1 MSFSAHRPGRF
12 GSDGRIEFTTDE
24 ERVQYLDD
32 ILAAQNAANPDA
44 DARDHTSEPW
54 GAPPADDE
62 LRDPFLDDV
71 EGGVRG
77 TDPHRDPRDDD
88 PTDAHDTLVIDRAH
102 ADADAETEVAPE
114 AVLAAPAV
122 ASIPVTSEPRQPRL
136 RRHDPR
142 RPRLSLIRRMAV
154 LGGADNDVLDEVP
167 EEVPRFVQ
175 MFLVLAGTALV
186 SALSMMFALLT
197 GVRVSILL
205 AIPLAIVWGLI
216 IFNLDRFL
224 TSTMRSTKNVFRL
237 LGLAMPRVIMA
248 ALIGVV
254 VAEPLV
260 LQIFQNDINREVNA
274 TNITQALG
282 DQDAVTNGP
291 EKQALDAATAQVSA
305 LENQAATGIVT
316 GTSSTSA
323 ESAAAQQTVDQ
334 LTQQLAAQ
342 QSVIDQARAVYQC
355 ELTGQGTGTVPGC
368 TGVAGDGASSDAAQ
382 AQLQQAQTAYDALST
397 QLQQAQSTLAAANT
411 AGAAAAASSAEANKQ
426 QAEDQLPAARAQ
438 YESALAAYNARASS
452 VADGNA
458 GAVGLLSQ
466 ITALERLSDREPV
479 LRWAHYLIAAL
490 FFMIELLPVLVKVL
504 TGFGGPSL
512 YEKAE
517 KMRGQIALD
526 RVSARTFRKRAD
538 IIADEAHRVPAV
550 TA

>member
-24 ERVQYLDD
+24 EREQYLDD
-32 ILAAQNAANPDA
+32 ILAAQNAAKRPA
-44 DARDHTSEPW
+44 EAQEHTSEPW

-62 LRDPFLDDV
+62 PLDPFVYDSRDA
-71 EGGVRG
+71 
-77 TDPHRDPRDDD
+77 DPRDTD
-88 PTDAHDTLVIDRAH
+88 PTDDHDTVVIDRAERAR
-102 ADADAETEVAPE
+102 ADDETAVIPDEAPE
-114 AVLAAPAV
+114 PEPV
-122 ASIPVTSEPRQPRL
+122 ASAPLPSEPRQPRL

-205 AIPLAIVWGLI
+205 AIPLALIWGLI

-248 ALIGVV
+248 ALIGIV

-260 LQIFQNDINREVNA
+260 LQVFQNDIAREVNA
-274 TNITQALG
+274 TNISQALG

-291 EKQALDAATAQVSA
+291 EKQALDAASAQVSA

-323 ESAAAQQTVDQ
+323 ESAAAQQSVDQ

-342 QSVIDQARAVYQC
+342 QTVIDQARAVYQC
-355 ELTGQGTGTVPGC
+355 ELTGQGAGTVPGC
-368 TGVAGDGASSDAAQ
+368 TGVAGNGASSDAAQ
-382 AQLQQAQTAYDALST
+382 AQLQQAQSAYDALST
-397 QLQQAQSTLAAANT
+397 QLSQAQATLATANS
-411 AGAAAAASSAEANKQ
+411 AGAEAAASSADANKQ

-438 YESALAAYNARASS
+438 YESALAAYNQRASS
-452 VADGNA
+452 IADGNA

-538 IIADEAHRVPAV
+538 IIADEANRVPATV
-550 TA
+550 T

>member
-24 ERVQYLDD
+24 EREQYLDD
-32 ILAAQNAANPDA
+32 ILAAQNAAKRPA
-44 DARDHTSEPW
+44 EAQEHTSEPW

-62 LRDPFLDDV
+62 PLDPFVYDSRDA
-71 EGGVRG
+71 
-77 TDPHRDPRDDD
+77 DPRDTDSTD
-88 PTDAHDTLVIDRAH
+88 AEPTDDHDTVVIDRAERAR
-102 ADADAETEVAPE
+102 ADDETAVIPDEAPE
-114 AVLAAPAV
+114 PEPV
-122 ASIPVTSEPRQPRL
+122 ASAPLPSEPRQPRL

-205 AIPLAIVWGLI
+205 AIPLALIWGLI

-248 ALIGVV
+248 ALIGIV

-260 LQIFQNDINREVNA
+260 LQVFQNDIAREVNA

-291 EKQALDAATAQVSA
+291 EKQALDAASAQVSA

-323 ESAAAQQTVDQ
+323 ESAAAQQSVDQ

-342 QSVIDQARAVYQC
+342 QTVIDQARAVYQC
-355 ELTGQGTGTVPGC
+355 ELTGQGAGTVPGC
-368 TGVAGDGASSDAAQ
+368 TGVAGNGASSDAAQ
-382 AQLQQAQTAYDALST
+382 AQLQQAQSAYDALST
-397 QLQQAQSTLAAANT
+397 QLSQAQATLATANS
-411 AGAAAAASSAEANKQ
+411 AGAEAAASSADANKQ

-438 YESALAAYNARASS
+438 YESALAAYNQRASS
-452 VADGNA
+452 IADGNA

-538 IIADEAHRVPAV
+538 IIADEANRVPATV
-550 TA
+550 T